1 MATIKI
7 SCETQDAKIMYTT
20 DDSEPTESSNLYSD
34 VFEVD
39 SPVTIKAR
47 AFKEGYEPSDI
58 ATKAYT
64 PVTVPMA
71 LPDGSILFYDRGASY
86 GEYHIGDD
94 GYPVRLTA
102 GADDSSATS
111 NNWRY
116 LICDQHDL
124 DNGTLPWSSRGTSEG
139 LTSTAVGYGLPNTE
153 AMISKYGDNDTYWWK
168 LIKQKRDN
176 TGLNWFM
183 PSKDELDMLYDNKS
197 VISSEGGDAFQTDT
211 YYWSSSEYN
220 SYGAWGQD
228 FSSGAQEGY
237 GNKGTTHH
245 CRLLRRI

>member
-58 ATKAYT
+58 ATKTYT

-71 LPDGSILFYDRGASY
+71 LPDGSVLFYDRGSQY

-124 DNGTLPWSSRGTSEG
+124 DNGTFQWGPFGTSEDTG
-139 LTSTAVGYGLPNTE
+139 TAVGYGLPNTE
-153 AMISKYGDNDTYWWK
+153 AMIAKYADNADYWWK
-168 LIKQKRDN
+168 LAKEKRN
-176 TGLNWFM
+176 STGLKWFM
-183 PSKDELDMLYDNKS
+183 PSKDELNLIYES
-197 VISSEGGDAFQTDT
+197 RTVITGQGGDTFLTDAS
-211 YYWSSSEYN
+211 YWSSSGNGSGTAWCQVFSNGNQNN
-220 SYGAWGQD
+220 SLKRY
-228 FSSGAQEGY
+228 SG
-237 GNKGTTHH
+237 H

>member
-39 SPVTIKAR
+39 SPITIKAR
-47 AFKEGYEPSDI
+47 AFKEGYEPSDV
-58 ATKAYT
+58 ATKTYT

-71 LPDGSILFYDRGASY
+71 LPDGSVLFYDRGSQY
-86 GEYHIGDD
+86 GEYYIGDD

-116 LICDQHDL
+116 LICDQAGL
-124 DNGTLPWSSRGTSEG
+124 DSLRKQWGPRGTDEG
-139 LTSTAVGYGLPNTE
+139 LTGTAIGYGLPNTE
-153 AMISKYGDNDTYWWK
+153 TMIAKYADNDTYWWK
-168 LIKQKRDN
+168 LIKGKRDS
-176 TGLNWFM
+176 TSFKWFM
-183 PSKDELDMLYDNKS
+183 PSLGELGIMYDNMA
-197 VISSEGGDAFQTDT
+197 VITDRGGDAFQTDT
-211 YYWSSSEYN
+211 AYWSSSEGSSDTACYQYFSN
-220 SYGAWGQD
+220 GGQG
-228 FSSGAQEGY
+228 SGR
-237 GNKGTTHH
+237 NKDNQYR
-245 CRLLRRI
+245 CRLIRRI